1 MQALSTP
8 DQALHRPGSST
19 NEAITI
25 NNPSP
30 GACCSPCTGSLQ
42 HEVCVREPTGKA
54 AVEQKAGRLSLP
66 FGSISSSFPDSR
78 VRRGGWEHPLA
89 RWRREGGSR
98 RWQWQLCMSRRG
110 RDRSSGGQ
118 AAAAERTPAPALPHR
133 SRTAQ
138 PLASA
143 RCSQEGSGCWCP
155 GMAWSPARSPPL
167 VLALPA
173 LRGAALG
180 GLAHP
185 TTGPGDAFLSLLLF
199 QASSVAV
206 PGCLLSE
213 TCLEWT
219 QPTQRAAPQR
229 QAVSKR
235 AACVRAALS
244 CETTAPCRA
253 WDGTSGA
260 LTTFQLGSAPSLPEI
275 PLGDS
280 IALYSPS
287 ELLRS
292 PFDGRW

>member
-1 MQALSTP
+1 
-8 DQALHRPGSST
+8 
-19 NEAITI
+19 
-25 NNPSP
+25 
-30 GACCSPCTGSLQ
+30 
-42 HEVCVREPTGKA
+42 
-54 AVEQKAGRLSLP
+54 
-66 FGSISSSFPDSR
+66 
-78 VRRGGWEHPLA
+78 
-89 RWRREGGSR
+89 
-98 RWQWQLCMSRRG
+98 
-110 RDRSSGGQ
+110 
-118 AAAAERTPAPALPHR
+118 
-133 SRTAQ
+133 
-138 PLASA
+138 
-143 RCSQEGSGCWCP
+143 
-155 GMAWSPARSPPL
+155 MAWSSAQSPPL
-167 VLALPA
+167 VLALLTLCRA
-173 LRGAALG
+173 VLV

-185 TTGPGDAFLSLLLF
+185 TAGPGDAFLSLLLF

-213 TCLEWT
+213 THLEWT

-275 PLGDS
+275 PMGDS

-292 PFDGRW
+292 PFHGQWKWLLGVMRTANNHLGAESWCACVHRCAYTCIYFFKNTYVLNPLQHESCES